1 MNNFSKKATR
11 IVWLLLGLNV
21 FLCFSQEVK
30 GQIIQYAYDNAGNR
44 TERIIQMNTSPSF
57 APESLRSATVLT
69 DLIAEKAVKIYPN
82 PTRGLL
88 SVEISNCSPDSQVE
102 FYLADM
108 SGRTILTRKAASG
121 YQSFD
126 LNRQAPGVYLL
137 RISIDGESAVWK
149 IIKE

>member
-1 MNNFSKKATR
+1 M
-11 IVWLLLGLNV
+11 WLLFGLNV

-82 PTRGLL
+82 PTQGLL
-88 SVEISNCSPDSQVE
+88 SVEISNFNPDSQVE

-108 SGRTILTRKAASG
+108 SGQTILTRKAASG

-126 LNRQAPGVYLL
+126 LSRQAPGFYLL
-137 RISIDGESAVWK
+137 RISINGESAVWK